1 MKCWRLNI
9 FLLVPGWFFFTYHEP
24 VQCRSVSWGKKVRQK
39 SPTRFESRCLNVH
52 SSSSTCSALLA
63 PRSQAGK
70 ESNCSKGSLPQMW
83 SQGQCKRVPWESEP
97 SSSKAD
103 VVLLIHCCHCT
114 LPFSDAFLMT
124 VRWLGDKML
133 IPSLTS
139 SSVRFESPDIQIWI
153 SRDSNLNLN
162 PTLFKIWLHWLAVKC
177 FILNLASSSVRKS
190 WRKNRMRPA
199 LTATEAGFQLSILNN
214 CCIYPACNIFCFI
227 YFFI

>member
-1 MKCWRLNI
+1 MLKVEYFFIGARLI
-9 FLLVPGWFFFTYHEP
+9 FFTGARLIFFTYHEP
-24 VQCRSVSWGKKVRQK
+24 VQCCSVSWGKKLRQK
-39 SPTRFESRCLNVH
+39 SPTRYESKCLNVH

-70 ESNCSKGSLPQMW
+70 ESNCPKVPSHKCGAKASARESLGRV
-83 SQGQCKRVPWESEP
+83 SLVPWESEP

-124 VRWLGDKML
+124 VRWLLDKML

-177 FILNLASSSVRKS
+177 LFSASPPPVSGNPGAKTGWDRH
-190 WRKNRMRPA
+190 
-199 LTATEAGFQLSILNN
+199 
-214 CCIYPACNIFCFI
+214 
-227 YFFI
+227 